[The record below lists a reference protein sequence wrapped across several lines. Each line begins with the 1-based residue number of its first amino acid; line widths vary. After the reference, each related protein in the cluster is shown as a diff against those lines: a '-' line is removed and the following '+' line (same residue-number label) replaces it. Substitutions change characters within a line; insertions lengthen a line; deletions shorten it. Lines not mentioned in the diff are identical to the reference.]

1 MKSATIILCAIL
13 LMPSCQSSN
22 SAQTPVQTLTEQ
34 APWFEQSFIF
44 ESGFKGPFHLMEDE
58 SLGVYRSVREG
69 VVIEEVPQ
77 SGILLVKKWGTIT
90 DYRRAQGKY
99 DFESLLNEGYAK
111 RDELM
116 AKHPELMCSHYR
128 DGTVLPHWPEGKP
141 GVVGVWILGGF
152 LPNEVMEKYGKGYFI
167 GGETGF
173 VGTEAELHQY
183 IREHCPDMK
192 HRLPENRTK
201 TP

>member
-13 LMPSCQSSN
+13 LMPSCQSTAP
-22 SAQTPVQTLTEQ
+22 AQTPVQTLTEQ

-111 RDELM
+111 RDD
-116 AKHPELMCSHYR
+116 H
-128 DGTVLPHWPEGKP
+128 G
-141 GVVGVWILGGF
+141 
-152 LPNEVMEKYGKGYFI
+152 
-167 GGETGF
+167 
-173 VGTEAELHQY
+173 Q
-183 IREHCPDMK
+183 
-192 HRLPENRTK
+192 